1 MSLFNLVMSLF
12 NLEPVQPPSVYT
24 NKGEIRQC
32 NQGRYRFSLDQS
44 SEPDKIILELEAP
57 KYLCTSAIDVDVNP
71 SYVRCTIKNKVTQ
84 LRLPAEVRVEES
96 RVQRSKATGHLR
108 IEMPLVEPPPYAV
121 RRKKVAAASPVP
133 GRDEEKRQEANK
145 RGPAHATKNSAANS
159 VPIKEM
165 LNVTGKAK
173 QFMPDTSSRA
183 FSAKTE
189 LREILERKPGEIVAG
204 FGGQCE
210 VPQRN
215 PAGDLET
222 DGFAKGKEN
231 HAEAENSGRAEE
243 DRFGDDDALPELEPV
258 Y

>member
-1 MSLFNLVMSLF
+1 MSLFNLGMSLF
-12 NLEPVQPPSVYT
+12 NEPVQPPSVYT

-57 KYLCTSAIDVDVNP
+57 KYLCTSAIDVDVHP

-108 IEMPLVEPPPYAV
+108 IEMPLVEPPPCAV
-121 RRKKVAAASPVP
+121 RRKKIVAASPVSE
-133 GRDEEKRQEANK
+133 RDEEKRQEANK
-145 RGPAHATKNSAANS
+145 RGPAHPTKTSAANS

-173 QFMPDTSSRA
+173 QFMPETSSRT

-189 LREILERKPGEIVAG
+189 LRKILERKPGGITAG
-204 FGGQCE
+204 GGGQCE
-210 VPQRN
+210 VPQRTA
-215 PAGDLET
+215 AGDLEA
-222 DGFAKGKEN
+222 DGFLKGKEN
-231 HAEAENSGRAEE
+231 LAEAENSGRAEE
-243 DRFGDDDALPELEPV
+243 DRFADDDALPELELV